1 MLEVDQRED
10 ADAARETK
18 PRSLVV
24 VLLWGLAP
32 AICLVLS
39 GLCIKANGKE
49 DIVSNA
55 FYAFGLFGGLFLLL
69 AWGLW
74 LLNRTDLDWMEK
86 WPLAV
91 LIAFIAHCANIVI
104 AIGACAF
111 IDPPFSFPE

>member
-1 MLEVDQRED
+1 MATTTHGHED
-10 ADAARETK
+10 AHGHTPGLQHHFNTPGQQKEAAT
-18 PRSLVV
+18 LGM
-24 VLLWGLAP
+24 WAFLATE
-32 AICLVLS
+32 IM
-39 GLCIKANGKE
+39 
-49 DIVSNA
+49 
-55 FYAFGLFGGLFLLL
+55 LFGGIFILL

>member
-1 MLEVDQRED
+1 MGSRPCDIPGLVGALHQSERKREY
-10 ADAARETK
+10 
-18 PRSLVV
+18 
-24 VLLWGLAP
+24 
-32 AICLVLS
+32 
-39 GLCIKANGKE
+39 
-49 DIVSNA
+49 VSNV
-55 FYAFGLFGGLFLLL
+55 FYAFGLFGGIFILL